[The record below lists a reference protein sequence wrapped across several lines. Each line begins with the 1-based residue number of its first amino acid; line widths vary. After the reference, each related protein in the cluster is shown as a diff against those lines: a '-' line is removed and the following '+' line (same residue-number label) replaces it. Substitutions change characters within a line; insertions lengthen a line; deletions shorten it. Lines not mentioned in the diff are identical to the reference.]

1 MALMHRVLKLLFPPG
16 HAWTLMGEL
25 GDLVD
30 ALAESFSRL
39 RTFFRGVLTESL
51 PGTAVDTLQE
61 WFEAIGLIYDE
72 TQPLADRQA
81 AANAAY
87 TSFGGQ
93 NLDYLN
99 LQIQKE
105 YPLIYLEEILGD
117 AEKIYYYFVR
127 GQIDDLADY
136 NRIVDILVRIAPRH
150 LVPVMIIEIA
160 DGADDWILV
169 GDGTTPDAYCWATL
183 GTDGLYDNLG
193 LLLSGE

>member
-1 MALMHRVLKLLFPPG
+1 MALIHRVLKLLFPSG
-16 HAWTLMGEL
+16 HAWMLQGTL
-25 GDLVD
+25 GDLIS

-39 RTFFRGVLTESL
+39 RTFFRDVLTESL
-51 PGTAVDTLQE
+51 PGKAVETLAE
-61 WFEAIGLIYDE
+61 WFKALGLIYDE

-81 AANAAY
+81 MADATY

-93 NLDYLN
+93 NFDYLN
-99 LQIQKE
+99 PQIQKE

-136 NRIVDILVRIAPRH
+136 NRIADVLVRIAPRH
-150 LVPVMIIEIA
+150 LVPVMILEIA

-193 LLLSGE
+193 LLLS